1 MAIGSVTARLR
12 YGTLLLWQQMWVP
25 AGSNLRIEN
34 IRPGRLSEYSTRLAR
49 FGFFKAH
56 QRLRDTL
63 ILMSTLKSRLSLRAE
78 MGLRARI

>member
-34 IRPGRLSEYSTRLAR
+34 IRLGRLSEYSTRLAR
-49 FGFFKAH
+49 FGF
-56 QRLRDTL
+56 
-63 ILMSTLKSRLSLRAE
+63 SRLISACATL
-78 MGLRARI
+78 